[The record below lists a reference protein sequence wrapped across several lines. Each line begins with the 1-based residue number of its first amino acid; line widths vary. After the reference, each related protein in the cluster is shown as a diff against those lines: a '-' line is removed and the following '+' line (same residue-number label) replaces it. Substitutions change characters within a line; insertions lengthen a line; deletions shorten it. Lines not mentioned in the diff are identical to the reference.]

1 MGYQS
6 WNSTIGSKYIDA
18 LKELKNNTYSKEYIT
33 TDFGYTII
41 LRLDQKNK
49 NTLEEEKENIIE
61 KLAQDLMDSD
71 ENLFYKSL
79 INLRKKYNIDFKDTD
94 LNKKYKVYCNQ
105 FK

>member
-1 MGYQS
+1 
-6 WNSTIGSKYIDA
+6 
-18 LKELKNNTYSKEYIT
+18 
-33 TDFGYTII
+33 
-41 LRLDQKNK
+41 
-49 NTLEEEKENIIE
+49 
-61 KLAQDLMDSD
+61 MDSD

>member
-1 MGYQS
+1 M
-6 WNSTIGSKYIDA
+6 NA
-18 LKELKNNTYSKEYIT
+18 LKELKDNTYSKEYVT

-41 LRLDQKNK
+41 FRLDQKDK
-49 NTLEEEKENIIE
+49 DTLENEKDNIRE

-79 INLRKKYNIDFKDTD
+79 INLREKYNIDFKDTD